1 MRELAPEPSWA
12 TWCGFVLMC
21 VGMFMAILDI
31 QVVATS
37 LPAIQDA
44 LAISRD
50 AMSWIQTAYLIAE
63 IIAIPLT
70 GWLTRVLTL
79 RWLFVIAI
87 SLFTLASIGC
97 AFSGNFP
104 TLVSFRV
111 LQGFA
116 GGALIPAVFSAVFL
130 LFPVR
135 LHPIATTMAG
145 IMAVLAPTVGPV
157 VGGWITETWSW
168 HWLFLINVAP
178 GVIAA
183 TATPFLLP
191 DERPRFA
198 DLATLDGY
206 SLALLAVSLASL
218 EIGLKEAPHAGWL
231 SPLCSLLFLSSA
243 AAATAFAFRTRKARH
258 PVVELS
264 TLKNRSFAI
273 GCALSF
279 CLGVGL
285 FGSVYLMPVF
295 LAYVRGHDAFEIG
308 TIMLVTGVAQL
319 VTAPIAGTMESRF
332 DPRLL
337 SAAGF
342 GLFAL
347 GLGCSA
353 FQSRVA
359 DFDEMLWPQVLR
371 GVAIMFC
378 LLPPTRLA
386 LGALTEAEVP
396 DASGLFNLMRNL
408 GGAIGIALID
418 TILYGR
424 TGGHAEALRDRLIAG
439 DITAAQAI
447 GLDLNLFTHRP
458 AGVSDATVEAYL
470 RPMVEKAAFALSTNE
485 AWALLA
491 CAALLGL
498 LLVPFA
504 GRPPRS
510 ANETA
515 AQPAN
520 RLRYSDGDTPRWRI
534 KARRIRS
541 SSPNPARFAT
551 STTPP
556 ISRLSSN
563 SRAVSTRNASTPLAG
578 VIPVRLA

>member
-1 MRELAPEPSWA
+1 VSEDLAKPVEVRAA

-21 VGMFMAILDI
+21 LGMFMAILDI

-50 AMSWIQTAYLIAE
+50 AMSWVQTAYLIAE

-87 SLFTLASIGC
+87 TLFTFASIGC
-97 AFSGNFP
+97 AFSGNFA
-104 TLVSFRV
+104 TLVGFRV

-116 GGALIPAVFSAVFL
+116 GGTLIPAVFSAVFL

-135 LHPIATTMAG
+135 LHPVATTMAG
-145 IMAVLAPTVGPV
+145 IMAVLAPTIGPV
-157 VGGWITETWSW
+157 VGGWITETYSW

-178 GVIAA
+178 GAVAA
-183 TATPFLLP
+183 AATPFLLP
-191 DERPRFA
+191 KEKPHFA
-198 DLATLDGY
+198 ELAVLDIC
-206 SLALLAVSLASL
+206 SLALMAIALASL
-218 EIGLKEAPHAGWL
+218 EIGLKQAPQDGWL
-231 SPLCSLLFLSSA
+231 SPRCVALFLVCA
-243 AAATAFAFRTRKARH
+243 AAATAFASRTLTAAHPLIQLTTLRTR
-258 PVVELS
+258 P
-264 TLKNRSFAI
+264 FAI

-295 LAYVRGHDAFEIG
+295 LAYVRHHDAFEIG

-319 VTAPIAGTMESRF
+319 VTAPVAGAMESRF
-332 DPRLL
+332 DPRYL

-342 GLFAL
+342 ALFAL
-347 GLGCSA
+347 GLGSSA
-353 FQSRVA
+353 FQSRLA
-359 DFDEMLWPQVLR
+359 DFDEMFWPQVMR
-371 GVAIMFC
+371 GIAIMFC

-386 LGALTEAEVP
+386 LGALAPAQVP

-408 GGAIGIALID
+408 GGAIGIASID

-424 TGGHAEALRDRLIAG
+424 TAGHADALRDRLIAG
-439 DITAAQAI
+439 DVTAARAI
-447 GLDLNLFTHRP
+447 GLDLELFTHRP
-458 AGVSDATVEAYL
+458 PGVSDETVEAYL
-470 RPMVEKAAFALSTNE
+470 RPMVERAAFALSTNE

-491 CAALLGL
+491 AVALLGL

-504 GRPPRS
+504 GKPQ
-510 ANETA
+510 AE
-515 AQPAN
+515 AQP
-520 RLRYSDGDTPRWRI
+520 
-534 KARRIRS
+534 
-541 SSPNPARFAT
+541 
-551 STTPP
+551 
-556 ISRLSSN
+556 
-563 SRAVSTRNASTPLAG
+563 
-578 VIPVRLA
+578 

>member
-1 MRELAPEPSWA
+1 MREPAPEPSWA

-21 VGMFMAILDI
+21 LGMFMAILDI

-104 TLVSFRV
+104 ALVSFRV
-111 LQGFA
+111 IQGFA
-116 GGALIPAVFSAVFL
+116 GGALIPAVFSAIFL
-130 LFPVR
+130 LFPMR
-135 LHPIATTMAG
+135 LHPIATTLAG

-183 TATPFLLP
+183 TTTPFLLP

-198 DLATLDGY
+198 DLATLDGH

-231 SPLCSLLFLSSA
+231 SPICSLLFLSSA
-243 AAATAFAFRTRKARH
+243 AAATAFAFRTLKARH

-308 TIMLVTGVAQL
+308 TIMLVTGVAQF

-332 DPRLL
+332 DPRWL

-342 GLFAL
+342 GLFTL

-359 DFDEMLWPQVLR
+359 DFDEMFWPQVLR

-386 LGALTEAEVP
+386 LGALTEAQVP

-439 DITAAQAI
+439 DITAARAI
-447 GLDLNLFTHRP
+447 GLDLELFTHRP
-458 AGVSDATVEAYL
+458 PDVSDATVEAYL

-485 AWALLA
+485 AWTLLA

-504 GRPPRS
+504 DPPPQS
-510 ANETA
+510 ADA
-515 AQPAN
+515 
-520 RLRYSDGDTPRWRI
+520 DTREH
-534 KARRIRS
+534 
-541 SSPNPARFAT
+541 
-551 STTPP
+551 
-556 ISRLSSN
+556 
-563 SRAVSTRNASTPLAG
+563 
-578 VIPVRLA
+578 

>member
-1 MRELAPEPSWA
+1 MSASVTAPDKVGVA
-12 TWCGFVLMC
+12 TWSGFVLMC
-21 VGMFMAILDI
+21 LGMFMAILDI

-37 LPAIQDA
+37 LPTIQDA

-50 AMSWIQTAYLIAE
+50 AMSWIQTAYLISE

-79 RWLFVIAI
+79 RWLFVAAI
-87 SLFTLASIGC
+87 SLFTLASVGC
-97 AFSGNFP
+97 AFSGNFL

-116 GGALIPAVFSAVFL
+116 GGTLIPAVFSAVFL
-130 LFPVR
+130 LFPIR
-135 LHPIATTMAG
+135 LHPVATTMAG
-145 IMAVLAPTVGPV
+145 IMAVLAPTIGPV
-157 VGGWITETWSW
+157 VGGWITETYSW

-183 TATPFLLP
+183 AATPFLLP
-191 DERPRFA
+191 RARTCFA
-198 DLATLDGY
+198 RLATLDGY
-206 SLALLAVSLASL
+206 SLALMAISLASL
-218 EIGLKEAPHAGWL
+218 EIGLKQAPHDGWFSL
-231 SPLCSLLFLSSA
+231 LCSSLFLLSVA
-243 AAATAFAFRTRKARH
+243 AAIGFAVRTLKTAH
-258 PVVELS
+258 PLIELS
-264 TLKNRSFAI
+264 TLRIRPFAI

-295 LAYVRGHDAFEIG
+295 LAYVRHHDAFEIG
-308 TIMLVTGVAQL
+308 TIMLVTGVSQL
-319 VTAPIAGTMESRF
+319 VTAPIAGALESRL

-337 SAAGF
+337 SVAGF
-342 GLFAL
+342 ALFAL

-353 FQSRVA
+353 MQSRVA
-359 DFDEMLWPQVLR
+359 DFDEMFWPQVLR

-439 DITAAQAI
+439 DTTAAGAI

-458 AGVSDATVEAYL
+458 PGASDATVEAYL
-470 RPMVEKAAFALSTNE
+470 RPMVEKAAFAVSTNE

-491 CAALLGL
+491 IAALLGL

-504 GRPPRS
+504 GR
-510 ANETA
+510 N
-515 AQPAN
+515 
-520 RLRYSDGDTPRWRI
+520 SDAD
-534 KARRIRS
+534 
-541 SSPNPARFAT
+541 
-551 STTPP
+551 
-556 ISRLSSN
+556 
-563 SRAVSTRNASTPLAG
+563 
-578 VIPVRLA
+578 VRKD

>member
-1 MRELAPEPSWA
+1 MTTVWRTTKARVA
-12 TWCGFVLMC
+12 TWFGFSLMC
-21 VGMFMAILDI
+21 FGMFMAILDI

-37 LPAIQDA
+37 LPTIQSA
-44 LAISRD
+44 LKISPD

-70 GWLTRVLTL
+70 GWFTRVLTL

-97 AFSGNFP
+97 AFSGSFP

-130 LFPVR
+130 LFPIR

-145 IMAVLAPTVGPV
+145 IMAVLAPTIGPV
-157 VGGWITETWSW
+157 VGGWITETYSW

-178 GVIAA
+178 GVVAA
-183 TATPFLLP
+183 AATPFLLP
-191 DERPRFA
+191 NDRPRFA
-198 DLATLDGY
+198 NLATLDGY
-206 SLALLAVSLASL
+206 SLTLMAVSLASL
-218 EIGLKEAPHAGWL
+218 EIGLKQAPHDGWL
-231 SPLCSLLFLSSA
+231 SPLCALLFALSA
-243 AAATAFAFRTRKARH
+243 AAASAFVVRTLKAKY

-264 TLKNRSFAI
+264 TLKNRSFAV

-295 LAYVRGHDAFEIG
+295 LAYVRRHDAFEIG
-308 TIMLVTGVAQL
+308 TIMLVTGVSQL
-319 VTAPIAGTMESRF
+319 VAAPIAGSLESRL
-332 DPRLL
+332 DPRWL

-342 GLFAL
+342 GLFTL

-359 DFDEMLWPQVLR
+359 DFDEMFWPQVLR

-386 LGALTEAEVP
+386 LGALTEAQVP
-396 DASGLFNLMRNL
+396 DASGVFNLMRNL

-439 DITAAQAI
+439 DITAARAI
-447 GLDLNLFTHRP
+447 GLDLELFTHRP
-458 AGVSDATVEAYL
+458 PDVSDATVEAYL

-485 AWALLA
+485 AWTLLA

-504 GRPPRS
+504 GPPPQS
-510 ANETA
+510 A
-515 AQPAN
+515 
-520 RLRYSDGDTPRWRI
+520 DVDTRE
-534 KARRIRS
+534 
-541 SSPNPARFAT
+541 
-551 STTPP
+551 
-556 ISRLSSN
+556 L
-563 SRAVSTRNASTPLAG
+563 
-578 VIPVRLA
+578 

>member
-1 MRELAPEPSWA
+1 MTDRVAEPGAA
-12 TWCGFVLMC
+12 TWLGFVLMC

-97 AFSGNFP
+97 AFSGSFP

-111 LQGFA
+111 VQGFA

-130 LFPVR
+130 LFP
-135 LHPIATTMAG
+135 
-145 IMAVLAPTVGPV
+145 
-157 VGGWITETWSW
+157 
-168 HWLFLINVAP
+168 
-178 GVIAA
+178 
-183 TATPFLLP
+183 
-191 DERPRFA
+191 
-198 DLATLDGY
+198 
-206 SLALLAVSLASL
+206 
-218 EIGLKEAPHAGWL
+218 IGLKQAPHDGWL
-231 SPLCSLLFLSSA
+231 SPLCALLFLLSA
-243 AAATAFAFRTRKARH
+243 AAATAFAARTLKAEH

-264 TLKNRSFAI
+264 TLKNVSFAI

-295 LAYVRGHDAFEIG
+295 LAYVRRHDAFEIG
-308 TIMLVTGVAQL
+308 TIMLVTGVSQL
-319 VTAPIAGTMESRF
+319 VTAPIAGALEGRL
-332 DPRLL
+332 DPRWL

-347 GLGCSA
+347 GLGSSA
-353 FQSRVA
+353 LQSRVA
-359 DFDEMLWPQVLR
+359 DFDEMFWPQVLR

-386 LGALTEAEVP
+386 LGALTEAQVP

-418 TILYGR
+418 TILYGH
-424 TGGHAEALRDRLIAG
+424 TGGHAEALRERLISG

-447 GLDLNLFTHRP
+447 GLDLQLFTHRP
-458 AGVSDATVEAYL
+458 PDVSDATVEAYL
-470 RPMVEKAAFALSTNE
+470 RPMVEKAAFALSANE

-491 CAALLGL
+491 CTALLGL

-504 GRPPRS
+504 GPLPQR
-510 ANETA
+510 TA
-515 AQPAN
+515 A
-520 RLRYSDGDTPRWRI
+520 DTGNI
-534 KARRIRS
+534 E
-541 SSPNPARFAT
+541 
-551 STTPP
+551 
-556 ISRLSSN
+556 
-563 SRAVSTRNASTPLAG
+563 
-578 VIPVRLA
+578 

>member
-1 MRELAPEPSWA
+1 MSEQITGLREAGVA
-12 TWCGFVLMC
+12 TWSGFILMC
-21 VGMFMAILDI
+21 LGMFMAILDI

-70 GWLTRVLTL
+70 GLLTRVLSL
-79 RWLFVIAI
+79 RWLFVAAI

-97 AFSGNFP
+97 AFSGNFAM
-104 TLVSFRV
+104 LVSFRV

-116 GGALIPAVFSAVFL
+116 GGMLIPVVFSAVFL
-130 LFPVR
+130 LFPIHLYPV
-135 LHPIATTMAG
+135 ATTMAG

-168 HWLFLINVAP
+168 HWLFLINVVP
-178 GVIAA
+178 GIVAA
-183 TATPFLLP
+183 SATPLLLP
-191 DERPRFA
+191 RTSSRFA
-198 DLATLDGY
+198 DLATLDGI
-206 SLALLAVSLASL
+206 SLTLMAISLASL
-218 EIGLKEAPHAGWL
+218 EIGLKQ
-231 SPLCSLLFLSSA
+231 
-243 AAATAFAFRTRKARH
+243 ARH

-264 TLKNRSFAI
+264 TLKNPSFAV
-273 GCALSF
+273 GCGLSF
-279 CLGVGL
+279 CLGIGL

-295 LAYVRGHDAFEIG
+295 LAYVRRHDAFEIG

-319 VTAPIAGTMESRF
+319 VTAPIAGALESRL
-332 DPRLL
+332 DTRWL

-342 GLFAL
+342 GLFAF

-359 DFDEMLWPQVLR
+359 DFDEMFWPQVLR
-371 GVAIMFC
+371 GIAIMFC
-378 LLPPTRLA
+378 LLPPTWLA
-386 LGALTEAEVP
+386 LGALSEREVP

-447 GLDLNLFTHRP
+447 GLDLELFTHRP
-458 AGVSDATVEAYL
+458 PDVSDATVEAYL

-504 GRPPRS
+504 GAPPQG
-510 ANETA
+510 T
-515 AQPAN
+515 
-520 RLRYSDGDTPRWRI
+520 D
-534 KARRIRS
+534 IR
-541 SSPNPARFAT
+541 
-551 STTPP
+551 
-556 ISRLSSN
+556 
-563 SRAVSTRNASTPLAG
+563 ASEH
-578 VIPVRLA
+578 

>member
-1 MRELAPEPSWA
+1 MIERPAEPDAGIA
-12 TWCGFVLMC
+12 TWSGFVLMC
-21 VGMFMAILDI
+21 LGMFMAILDI

-37 LPAIQDA
+37 LPTIQDA

-70 GWLTRVLTL
+70 GWFTRVLTL
-79 RWLFVIAI
+79 RWLFTIAI

-97 AFSGNFP
+97 AFSGNFL
-104 TLVSFRV
+104 TLVGFRV

-130 LFPVR
+130 LFPIR

-145 IMAVLAPTVGPV
+145 IMAVLAPTVGPGV
-157 VGGWITETWSW
+157 V
-168 HWLFLINVAP
+168 
-178 GVIAA
+178 AA
-183 TATPFLLP
+183 CATPFLLP
-191 DERPRFA
+191 NDRPRFA
-198 DLATLDGY
+198 NLATLDGY
-206 SLALLAVSLASL
+206 SLTLMAVSLASL
-218 EIGLKEAPHAGWL
+218 EIGLKQAPHDGWL
-231 SPLCSLLFLSSA
+231 SPLCALLFALSA
-243 AAATAFAFRTRKARH
+243 AAATAFVVRTLKATY
-258 PVVELS
+258 PVLELS
-264 TLKNRSFAI
+264 TLKTRSFAI

-295 LAYVRGHDAFEIG
+295 LAYVRRHDAFEIG
-308 TIMLVTGVAQL
+308 TIMLVTGVSQL
-319 VTAPIAGTMESRF
+319 VAAPIAGSLESRL
-332 DPRLL
+332 DPRWL
-337 SAAGF
+337 SVVGF
-342 GLFAL
+342 GLFTL

-359 DFDEMLWPQVLR
+359 DFDEMFWPQVLR

-386 LGALTEAEVP
+386 LGALTEAQVP

-424 TGGHAEALRDRLIAG
+424 TGGHAEALRDRLISG

-447 GLDLNLFTHRP
+447 GLDLELFTHRP
-458 AGVSDATVEAYL
+458 PDLSDAAVEAYL
-470 RPMVEKAAFALSTNE
+470 RPMVEKAAFAISTNE

-504 GRPPRS
+504 KPLPQR
-510 ANETA
+510 TA
-515 AQPAN
+515 A
-520 RLRYSDGDTPRWRI
+520 D
-534 KARRIRS
+534 
-541 SSPNPARFAT
+541 
-551 STTPP
+551 
-556 ISRLSSN
+556 
-563 SRAVSTRNASTPLAG
+563 AG
-578 VIPVRLA
+578 NIE

>member
-1 MRELAPEPSWA
+1 MTEPVTKPCRA
-12 TWCGFVLMC
+12 GVTTWSGFALMC
-21 VGMFMAILDI
+21 LGMFMAILDI

-44 LAISRD
+44 LAISRE

-70 GWLTRVLTL
+70 GWLTRVMTL
-79 RWLFVIAI
+79 RWLFVVAI

-116 GGALIPAVFSAVFL
+116 GGMLIPAVFSAVFL
-130 LFPVR
+130 LFPIAS
-135 LHPIATTMAG
+135 HPIATTMAG

-157 VGGWITETWSW
+157 VGGWITETYSW

-183 TATPFLLP
+183 AATPWLLP
-191 DERPRFA
+191 REKPRLA
-198 DLATLDGY
+198 DLSTLDGV
-206 SLALLAVSLASL
+206 SLALLAMTLASL
-218 EIGLKEAPHAGWL
+218 EIGLKQAPQDGWV
-231 SPLCSLLFLSSA
+231 SFPCSALFLLSTTA
-243 AAATAFAFRTRKARH
+243 AALFAVRTLRAKH
-258 PVVELS
+258 PLVELS
-264 TLKNRSFAI
+264 TLKNPSFAI

-295 LAYVRGHDAFEIG
+295 LAFVRHHDAFEIG

-319 VTAPIAGTMESRF
+319 AVAPIAGTLESRV

-342 GLFAL
+342 ALFAL

-353 FQSRVA
+353 VQSRVA
-359 DFDEMLWPQVLR
+359 DFDEMFWPQVLR

-386 LGALTEAEVP
+386 LGALAEAEVP

-424 TGGHAEALRDRLIAG
+424 TGGHADSLRDRLIAG

-447 GLDLNLFTHRP
+447 GLDPKLFLHRP
-458 AGVSDATVEAYL
+458 PDVSDASVEAYL

-491 CAALLGL
+491 CVALIGL
-498 LLVPFA
+498 LLVP
-504 GRPPRS
+504 
-510 ANETA
+510 
-515 AQPAN
+515 
-520 RLRYSDGDTPRWRI
+520 
-534 KARRIRS
+534 
-541 SSPNPARFAT
+541 
-551 STTPP
+551 
-556 ISRLSSN
+556 
-563 SRAVSTRNASTPLAG
+563 LAG
-578 VIPVRLA
+578 PPPKRH

>member
-1 MRELAPEPSWA
+1 MIDHIPEPGEASVR
-12 TWCGFVLMC
+12 TWLGFILMC
-21 VGMFMAILDI
+21 LGMFMAILDI

-37 LPAIQDA
+37 LPAIAHA

-63 IIAIPLT
+63 ITAIPLT
-70 GWLTRVLTL
+70 GLLTRVLTL
-79 RWLFVIAI
+79 RWLFVSAI

-97 AFSGNFP
+97 AFSGDFAI
-104 TLVSFRV
+104 LVSFRV

-116 GGALIPAVFSAVFL
+116 GGTLIPAVFSAVFL
-130 LFPVR
+130 LFPLR
-135 LHPIATTMAG
+135 LHPVATTLAG
-145 IMAVLAPTVGPV
+145 IMAVLAPTIGPV

-183 TATPFLLP
+183 AATPLLLP
-191 DERPRFA
+191 CEKLRFA
-198 DLATLDGY
+198 DLATLDRA
-206 SLALLAVSLASL
+206 SLTLMAIALASL
-218 EIGLKEAPHAGWL
+218 EIGLKQAPQDGWL
-231 SPLCSLLFLSSA
+231 SPLCLALFVLSA
-243 AAATAFAFRTRKARH
+243 AAATAFSLRTFKALH
-258 PVVELS
+258 PVVDLK
-264 TLKNRSFAI
+264 TLRAAPFAI

-295 LAYVRGHDAFEIG
+295 LAYVRHHDAFEIG
-308 TIMLVTGVAQL
+308 TIMLVTGIAQL
-319 VTAPIAGTMESRF
+319 ATAPIAGYMESRY
-332 DPRLL
+332 DPRYL

-342 GLFAL
+342 ALFAL
-347 GLGCSA
+347 GLGWSA
-353 FQSRVA
+353 WQSRVA
-359 DFDEMLWPQVLR
+359 DFDEMFWPQVFR

-386 LGALTEAEVP
+386 LGTLTAIQVP

-424 TGGHAEALRDRLIAG
+424 TGGHADALHDRLIAG

-447 GLDLNLFTHRP
+447 GLDVQLFTHRP
-458 AGVSDATVEAYL
+458 PDVSDAAVEAYL

-485 AWALLA
+485 AWTLLA
-491 CAALLGL
+491 CVALIGL

-504 GRPPRS
+504 GRPP
-510 ANETA
+510 
-515 AQPAN
+515 QPADAN
-520 RLRYSDGDTPRWRI
+520 R
-534 KARRIRS
+534 
-541 SSPNPARFAT
+541 F
-551 STTPP
+551 
-556 ISRLSSN
+556 
-563 SRAVSTRNASTPLAG
+563 
-578 VIPVRLA
+578 